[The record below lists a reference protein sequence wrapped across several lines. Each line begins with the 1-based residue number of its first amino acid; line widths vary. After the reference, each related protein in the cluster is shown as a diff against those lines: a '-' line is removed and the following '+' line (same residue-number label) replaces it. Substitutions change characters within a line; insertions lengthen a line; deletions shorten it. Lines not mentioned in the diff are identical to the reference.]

1 MHKYFCIYICLLSVF
16 HGLACW
22 RLPNT
27 KLALLFGAFES
38 VLSTFGERRAASARK
53 ETSQTFWFL
62 GLFKGVSQK
71 TTQGCSGFWDSKTK
85 QPILTLN
92 EKTNKSGANQQTK
105 TRRTNFARRLS
116 DGSFEGL
123 LRGSFP
129 EGKPGSLKL
138 VKERCKRRE
147 KQKPGEQKL
156 CCGETLF
163 AFGLRASYPGILPK
177 ILHEYLALVLH
188 RDPFN

>member
-1 MHKYFCIYICLLSVF
+1 MRSFERKGVTRLGFARPGLGGALADELRHSPGVIAWQRPSPVDLTRNDVDVVRHVYMHKYFCIYICLLSVF
-16 HGLACW
+16 HGLASW

-92 EKTNKSGANQQTK
+92 EKTNKS
-105 TRRTNFARRLS
+105 
-116 DGSFEGL
+116 
-123 LRGSFP
+123 
-129 EGKPGSLKL
+129 
-138 VKERCKRRE
+138 
-147 KQKPGEQKL
+147 
-156 CCGETLF
+156 
-163 AFGLRASYPGILPK
+163 
-177 ILHEYLALVLH
+177 
-188 RDPFN
+188 